1 MFSLYVT
8 VCIPRIKTYQM
19 LYHISFWFVC
29 IYTCYCL
36 YHRHCGPGGSN
47 NEYPEGEDLR
57 DVDEEVLS
65 FTQTSRQLH
74 QRLPR
79 KTQTTAGD
87 TFVCLIPVRV
97 VSFITVLQFLWARHL
112 DIGPTVCTDRHCNRP
127 TWSVVWF
134 SSCCTYTRHGWEN
147 GNKVSC
153 TQPRLVLHV
162 TTDAVS

>member
-97 VSFITVLQFLWARHL
+97 VSFITVLQFLWATSFCRL
-112 DIGPTVCTDRHCNRP
+112 QILEVDFVGFFPDLVVSRGRLFLWTVSLWRC
-127 TWSVVWF
+127 
-134 SSCCTYTRHGWEN
+134 G
-147 GNKVSC
+147 
-153 TQPRLVLHV
+153 
-162 TTDAVS
+162 